1 MTRMNRIF
9 NILAFLATVLTAY
22 SCTSRPEGALSS
34 NEEAP
39 LFPDY
44 QEVTIPRNIAPL
56 NFNFLGEEKA
66 ILLAGNKVVRSRR
79 GVFRFSPGKWSKLLE
94 GSADNGTIEMT
105 VFAKKDGKWLSYRP
119 FNIYVSQ
126 DRIDPWFSY
135 RLIPPGYQG
144 WQEMGIYQRN
154 LETYSQKAIL
164 TNDLTGGNCMNCHT
178 FRAGDPSKMVFHAR
192 ATFGGTVMVNDGNV
206 EKLNT
211 QTDSTISALVY
222 PYWHPSGE
230 YVAFSV
236 NKTFQAFHNHDPNR
250 IEVYDQASDVVVYNV
265 NTHEIAWS
273 PLTKSEDW
281 FETFPTFSPDGKWL
295 YFCSAKAVEP
305 MPEKYREVRYGLYRI
320 AFNQETMA
328 FGDSLECVYDAPAEG
343 FSVSFPRISP
353 DGRFLCF
360 TRHGFGNFSIWHKD
374 ADLWMIDLETGETW
388 PMDEV
393 NSNDVD
399 SFHTW
404 SADGRWMVFS
414 SRREDGLYTKPYFT
428 HVDAQGKASK
438 PFLLPQKDPARYY
451 KRLMKSYNLPAFT
464 TDKVSVGKQRL
475 RDVLRNSSGTDVKVK

>member
-1 MTRMNRIF
+1 MNRI
-9 NILAFLATVLTAY
+9 NIMFLSLVSLVLTVAC
-22 SCTSRPEGALSS
+22 SGKPDNVEPLSD
-34 NEEAP
+34 EAP

-44 QEVTIPRNIAPL
+44 KEVTIPINIAPL
-56 NFNFLGEEKA
+56 NFSFTGEGKCL
-66 ILLAGNKVVRSRR
+66 LLADSKVIRPRN
-79 GVFRFSPGKWSKLLE
+79 GTFRFGKGRWKRMLADCRDD
-94 GSADNGTIEMT
+94 GSMEITLY
-105 VFAKKDGKWLSYRP
+105 VKRDGKWFSYKP
-119 FNIYVSQ
+119 FTIKVSG
-126 DRIDPWFSY
+126 DKIDPWFSY

-144 WQEMGIYQRN
+144 WQEMGIFQRN

-164 TNDLTGGNCMNCHT
+164 TNNLTGGNCMNCHT
-178 FRAGDPSKMVFHAR
+178 YCGNDPSKMVFHSR
-192 ATFGGTVMVNDGNV
+192 AYFAGTVIADRKDL

-211 QTDSTISALVY
+211 KTDSTISALVY
-222 PYWHPSGE
+222 PYWHPSGD

-236 NKTFQAFHNHDPNR
+236 NKTLQAFYNHDPNR
-250 IEVYDQASDVVVYNV
+250 IEVYDEASDVVVYNV
-265 NTHEIAWS
+265 KTYEIAWS
-273 PLTKSEDW
+273 PLTKNEGR

-295 YFCSAKAVEP
+295 YFCSAEAVGP
-305 MPEKYREVRYGLYRI
+305 MPEKHREAHYGLYRI
-320 AFNQETMA
+320 AFNAEDMS

-343 FSVSFPRISP
+343 YSVSFPRISP

-374 ADLWMIDLETGETW
+374 ADLWMIDLETGESR

-404 SADGRWMVFS
+404 SSDGRWMVFS
-414 SRREDGLYTKPYFT
+414 SRRDDGLYTKPYFT

-438 PFLLPQKDPARYY
+438 PFLLPQKDPVRFY

-464 TDKVSVGKQRL
+464 TGKVTVSKRRL
-475 RDVLRNSSGTDVKVK
+475 TDVLRRSPGTDVQVR

>member
-1 MTRMNRIF
+1 MRMNRII
-9 NILAFLATVLTAY
+9 NIIISLTVTLTAY
-22 SCTSRPEGALSS
+22 SCSSKPEGATQSG
-34 NEEAP
+34 EEAP
-39 LFPDY
+39 VFPDY
-44 QEVTIPRNIAPL
+44 KEVTIPANIAPL
-56 NFNFLGEEKA
+56 NFSFLGEGTA
-66 ILLAGNKVVRSRR
+66 VLLSGDKVIRSRR
-79 GVFRFSPGKWSKLLE
+79 GTFRFSPRKWRQLLE
-94 GSADNGTIEMT
+94 GCSDNGTIAMT
-105 VFAKKDGKWLSYRP
+105 VFAKKKGTWISYRP

-154 LETYSQKAIL
+154 LETYSEKAIL

-178 FRAGDPSKMVFHAR
+178 YRGGDPSKMVFHAR
-192 ATFGGTVMVNDGNV
+192 ASFGGTVMVNDGEI

-265 NTHEIAWS
+265 KTHEIAWS
-273 PLTKSEDW
+273 PLTKSKDR

-295 YFCSAKAVEP
+295 YFCSAQAVEP
-305 MPEKYREVRYGLYRI
+305 MPNKYKEVRYGLYRI
-320 AFNQETMA
+320 AFNQESMA
-328 FGDSLECVYDAPAEG
+328 FGDSLECIYDAPADSA
-343 FSVSFPRISP
+343 SVSFPRISP

-360 TRHGFGNFSIWHKD
+360 TRHGYGNFSIWHKD
-374 ADLWMIDLETGETW
+374 ADLWMVDLADGLVKLLEG
-388 PMDEV
+388 V
-393 NSNDVD
+393 NSEDVD

-414 SRREDGLYTKPYFT
+414 SRRDDGLYTKPYFT
-428 HVDAQGKASK
+428 HIDSEGNATK
-438 PFLLPQKDPARYY
+438 PFLLPQKDPVNYY

-464 TDKVSVGKQRL
+464 TDKVSVSKRKL
-475 RDVLRNSSGTDVKVK
+475 TDVLRNSPGTDVKVK